1 MERQL
6 TTVLLDK
13 VKEVFNVEQANK
25 NVRNEIKDA
34 GLTYWQVAEKV
45 GIASTTLSVWLRT
58 PLNESRL
65 ARIKDALSALQK
77 GAAINA

>member
-1 MERQL
+1 M
-6 TTVLLDK
+6 
-13 VKEVFNVEQANK
+13 EQANMDI
-25 NVRNEIKDA
+25 RNKIKSS

-65 ARIKDALSALQK
+65 ARIKDALSTLQK
-77 GAAINA
+77 GAAIND